1 MHWLMDCCPQN
12 QGPLLPRP
20 HSCPLTDTQA
30 TPSVMTSCRSVPPPC
45 TKTLGEAF
53 GFTGKKGMQPSIAS
67 WKCSVSLFADVGS
80 LLLVVWVLLREDIFA
95 GRLPEPSSWPGAWDA
110 GLLICPPRV

>member
-1 MHWLMDCCPQN
+1 
-12 QGPLLPRP
+12 
-20 HSCPLTDTQA
+20 
-30 TPSVMTSCRSVPPPC
+30 
-45 TKTLGEAF
+45 
-53 GFTGKKGMQPSIAS
+53 MQTSIAS